1 VNDPTMG
8 QFYRRGLI
16 LTALLVL
23 VVFIVVWQLVSLQ
36 FEGSIAAETDEAP
49 VTEGVAT
56 PTLAPDAE
64 FAPVRGNIYDCHGYL
79 LAAASTLYD
88 LGATPGM
95 GDVEVLADRLAALL
109 DMSRDD
115 ILELLNSEGS
125 YVRLKRRVSPAEV
138 DTVRGWGVAG
148 LSVDPWPSRVY
159 PNKELAASVL
169 GFAADDAKGYYGVE
183 GYYDETLAGE
193 SGFRDTDYDDL
204 GCLFLRVRP
213 PRDGAD
219 IFLTLDRNIQSVVED
234 ALAAAVGENE
244 AERGH
249 VIVMDPSTGAILAM
263 ATYPSYDPNDFV
275 EVDDELFVNPM
286 VSDHYEPG
294 SVFKVV
300 TMASALDAGIVS
312 GSTTYYD
319 SGQIV
324 VGGEKMKN
332 SDGNAHGQ
340 TSMADLLALS
350 LNVGAAHLSTSLGAY
365 KFYDYLHRFG
375 FNQPTNVDLA
385 YEVTGQLR
393 IPGDRDWHESDL
405 GTNSF
410 GQGLAVTP
418 LQMICAVSAV
428 ANNGLLM
435 QPHVMDRVVDGGQ
448 VTEYEVKAVRQVI
461 SPEAAAQTTAMLV
474 HAVDT
479 VLTTAAIE
487 GYRVAGKSG
496 TSEIPVMGTY
506 DPLETIASFA
516 GYVPADEPRFSMLV
530 IIDRPQKDHWGITVA
545 GPVFRKIAREVLTLL
560 AVPVDSVRASLQ

>member
-1 VNDPTMG
+1 MD

-16 LTALLVL
+16 LTALLML
-23 VVFIVVWQLVSLQ
+23 VVIIVVWQLVSLQ
-36 FEGSIAAETDEAP
+36 FEGSIAAETDEEP
-49 VTEGVAT
+49 VAEGVAT
-56 PTLAPDAE
+56 PTPVPDAE

-79 LAAASTLYD
+79 LAAASSLYD

-95 GDVEVLADRLAALL
+95 GDVGVLADRLAALL

-115 ILELLNSEGS
+115 ILALLNSEGS
-125 YVRLKRRVSPAEV
+125 YVRLKRRVSQAEV
-138 DTVRGWGVAG
+138 DAILALFGPPIADETDSERARRAG
-148 LSVDPWPSRVY
+148 LSLDPWPSCVY

-169 GFAADDAKGYYGVE
+169 GLV
-183 GYYDETLAGE
+183 
-193 SGFRDTDYDDL
+193 YDDL
-204 GCLFLRVRP
+204 GYLFLRVRP

-219 IFLTLDRNIQSVVED
+219 IYLTLDRNIQSVVED
-234 ALAAAVGENE
+234 ALAAAVDENE

-249 VIVMDPSTGAILAM
+249 VIVMNPSTGAILAM

-275 EVDDELFVNPM
+275 EVDDELFVNAM

-300 TMASALDAGIVS
+300 TMASALDSGVVS
-312 GSTTYYD
+312 NSSTYYD
-319 SGQIV
+319 SGRIV
-324 VGGEKMKN
+324 VGGQVIKN

-428 ANNGLLM
+428 ANSGLLM
-435 QPHVMDRVVDGGQ
+435 QPHVVDHIVDGGQ
-448 VTEYEVKAVRQVI
+448 VTEHEVKAVRQVI
-461 SPEAAAQTTAMLV
+461 SPEAAAQTTEMLV

-479 VLTTAAIE
+479 ALTTAAIE

-496 TSEIPVMGTY
+496 TSEIPVMGMY
-506 DPLETIASFA
+506 DPRETIASFA
-516 GYVPADEPRFSMLV
+516 GYAPADEPRFSVLV
-530 IIDRPQKDHWGITVA
+530 IIDRPQKDHWGLTVA
-545 GPVFRKIAREVLTLL
+545 GPVFRKIARGVLTLL
-560 AVPVDSVRASLQ
+560 AVPPDSVRASLQ